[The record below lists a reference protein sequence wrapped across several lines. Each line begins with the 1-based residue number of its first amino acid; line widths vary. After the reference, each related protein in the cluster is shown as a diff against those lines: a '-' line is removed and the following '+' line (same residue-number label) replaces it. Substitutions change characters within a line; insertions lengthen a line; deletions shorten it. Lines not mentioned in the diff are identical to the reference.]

1 MIKVLLQIMVVRR
14 KREKRRCGKTGTR
27 RSGGGHDTGRKD
39 KLANNE
45 DKESWARKLGKC
57 FWSIHHK

>member
-1 MIKVLLQIMVVRR
+1 MVVRR